1 MTPLPGDPGDG
12 KLIMT
17 AHNPQ
22 RAPAA
27 LAAGLAGT
35 GEKTART
42 APARRPAFTLV
53 LRVLMEA
60 GIIGGFAWWGY
71 RAGAGT
77 GTKILLAAG
86 APALGFGFWG
96 AVDFHQAGRLA
107 EPLRLLQE
115 LAISGLAAAA
125 VYAAGQHLLGW
136 VLGLL
141 SVAYHALVYLQGGR
155 LLKHRSS
162 PHARA
167 TPAPGAP
174 AVLIRPG
181 PDRAGEGEPVSSWDG
196 DAL

>member
-1 MTPLPGDPGDG
+1 
-12 KLIMT
+12 MT

-27 LAAGLAGT
+27 LAASLAGT

-42 APARRPAFTLV
+42 APAGRPVFTLV

-60 GIIGGFAWWGY
+60 GIVAAFAYWGY

-77 GTKILLAAG
+77 GMKILLAAG

-96 AVDFHQAGRLA
+96 AVDFRQAGRLA

-115 LAISGLAAAA
+115 LAISGLAAVA

-136 VLGLL
+136 ALGLL
-141 SVAYHALVYLQGGR
+141 SAAYHALVYLQGGR

-162 PHARA
+162 PHART
-167 TPAPGAP
+167 TPAPDTP
-174 AVLIRPG
+174 AVLIGPG
-181 PDRAGEGEPVSSWDG
+181 PDRAGGGEPARRDG

>member
-1 MTPLPGDPGDG
+1 M
-12 KLIMT
+12 K

-27 LAAGLAGT
+27 PALGLAGT
-35 GEKTART
+35 GEKTAHA
-42 APARRPAFTLV
+42 APASQPGFTLV
-53 LRVLMEA
+53 LRVVMEA
-60 GIIGGFAWWGY
+60 GIVAAFAWWGY

-77 GTKILLAAG
+77 GMKILLAVG

-115 LAISGLAAAA
+115 LAISALAAAA

-136 VLGLL
+136 ALGLL
-141 SVAYHALVYLQGGR
+141 SVTYHALVYLQGGR
-155 LLKHRSS
+155 LLKHQSS
-162 PHARA
+162 QHAWA

-181 PDRAGEGEPVSSWDG
+181 PDRAGEGETARRDG
-196 DAL
+196 DAS

>member
-1 MTPLPGDPGDG
+1 
-12 KLIMT
+12 MT
-17 AHNPQ
+17 ARNPE

-42 APARRPAFTLV
+42 APAKPAVFTLV

-60 GIIGGFAWWGY
+60 GIVAAFAYWGY
-71 RAGAGT
+71 QAGAGT
-77 GTKILLAAG
+77 GMKILLAAG

-141 SVAYHALVYLQGGR
+141 SAVYHALVYLQGGR
-155 LLKHRSS
+155 LLKHRSN
-162 PHARA
+162 PDARA

-181 PDRAGEGEPVSSWDG
+181 PDRAAEGEPARRDS

>member
-1 MTPLPGDPGDG
+1 M
-12 KLIMT
+12 K
-17 AHNPQ
+17 ARNPQ

-42 APARRPAFTLV
+42 EPAGRPVVTLV

-60 GIIGGFAWWGY
+60 GIVAAFAWWGY

-77 GTKILLAAG
+77 GMKILLAAG

-96 AVDFHQAGRLA
+96 AVDFRQAGRLA

-115 LAISGLAAAA
+115 LAISGLAAVA

-136 VLGLL
+136 VLGVL
-141 SVAYHALVYLQGGR
+141 SAVYHALVYLQGGR
-155 LLKHRSS
+155 LLKHRPS
-162 PHARA
+162 PPARA

-174 AVLIRPG
+174 AVLTRTR
-181 PDRAGEGEPVSSWDG
+181 PDRAGEGEPDSSRDS
-196 DAL
+196 DAS

>member
-1 MTPLPGDPGDG
+1 M
-12 KLIMT
+12 K

-35 GEKTART
+35 GEKTARP
-42 APARRPAFTLV
+42 APAKPAVFTLV

-60 GIIGGFAWWGY
+60 GIVAAFAYWGY

-77 GTKILLAAG
+77 GIKILLAAG

-96 AVDFHQAGRLA
+96 AIDFHQAGRLA

-141 SVAYHALVYLQGGR
+141 SVIYHALVYLQGGR
-155 LLKHRSS
+155 LLKHRSN
-162 PHARA
+162 PDARA
-167 TPAPGAP
+167 RPAPGAP
-174 AVLIRPG
+174 AVLTRPG
-181 PDRAGEGEPVSSWDG
+181 PDRAAEGEPARRDS